1 MLSLFNAFTDYPS
14 PMDRSLVTSYPSSLV
29 RVVSDSQY
37 KELVRQEAER
47 EALVLENRINRYRTA
62 LESLETEL
70 VRVRTEAGLLP
81 PAEDTPA
88 S

>member
-1 MLSLFNAFTDYPS
+1 MTGVQTCALPIC
-14 PMDRSLVTSYPSSLV
+14 LVTSYPSSLV

-47 EALVLENRINRYRTA
+47 EALVLENRINRYRSA

-81 PAEDTPA
+81 PVE
-88 S
+88 

>member
-1 MLSLFNAFTDYPS
+1 MTSLFDVFTQFPQ
-14 PMDRSLVTSYPSSLV
+14 PMASGFATSYPTTLL
-29 RVVSDSQY
+29 RVVSDTQY
-37 KELVRQEAER
+37 KELIKQEAER

-81 PAEDTPA
+81 PAEDTA

>member
-1 MLSLFNAFTDYPS
+1 MTSLFDVFQSFPQPMASGFT
-14 PMDRSLVTSYPSSLV
+14 TSYPTTLL
-29 RVVSDSQY
+29 RVVSDTQY
-37 KELVRQEAER
+37 KELIKQEAER

-81 PAEDTPA
+81 PAEDTA
-88 S
+88 T

>member
-1 MLSLFNAFTDYPS
+1 MLSLFDAFTQFPQ
-14 PMDRSLVTSYPSSLV
+14 PMARSFTTEYPSSLV

-47 EALVLENRINRYRTA
+47 EALVLENRINRYRSA

-70 VRVRTEAGLLP
+70 VKVRTEAGLLP
-81 PAEDTPA
+81 PAEDKTA
-88 S
+88 

>member
-1 MLSLFNAFTDYPS
+1 MLSIFNAFTEFPQ
-14 PMDRSLVTSYPSSLV
+14 PMARSLVTEYPTSLV

-47 EALVLENRINRYRTA
+47 EALVLENRINRYRSA

-70 VRVRTEAGLLP
+70 VKVRTEAGLLP
-81 PAEDTPA
+81 PAEDKTA
-88 S
+88 

>member
-1 MLSLFNAFTDYPS
+1 MTSLFDVFQSYPQ
-14 PMDRSLVTSYPSSLV
+14 PMASSLTTSYPTTLL
-29 RVVSDSQY
+29 RVVSDTQY
-37 KELVRQEAER
+37 KELIKQEAER

-81 PAEDTPA
+81 PAEDTA